1 MTEPINV
8 LVAEDDPDIREVVT
22 FKLERAGFLVTA
34 VDNGIAA
41 RDALAGGAYHVAVLD
56 VMMPGMNGLDVLE
69 QLRVSQ
75 GANTRVLMLTA
86 RARDVD
92 VDRGFML
99 GADDYLTK
107 PFVPNE
113 LVRRVAA
120 LGSRP

>member
-92 VDRGFML
+92 VDRGFMS